1 MSVSLTT
8 SSHSFG
14 VIACHSSSV
23 SSSVTEPQEL
33 KATENFMEITAM
45 RVFVMATMKWMSEN
59 KNFRYNISIKKVYF
73 DIDQNWMWTTF
84 IVTDEDT
91 DEEWQAMNQNEWL
104 EVVNETDNGKL
115 TDLAWKFMDKL
126 AKRK

>member
-1 MSVSLTT
+1 M
-8 SSHSFG
+8 
-14 VIACHSSSV
+14 I
-23 SSSVTEPQEL
+23 TEPQEL
-33 KATENFMEITAM
+33 NVTENFIEITAM
-45 RVFVMATMKWMSEN
+45 KVFEMATMEWMFEN
-59 KNFRYNISIKKVYF
+59 KNSRYDISIKKVYF

-91 DEEWQAMNQNEWL
+91 DEEWQAMDPKEWL
-104 EVVNETDNGKL
+104 EVVNETDIGKL

>member
-1 MSVSLTT
+1 M
-8 SSHSFG
+8 
-14 VIACHSSSV
+14 I
-23 SSSVTEPQEL
+23 TEPQEL

-59 KNFRYNISIKKVYF
+59 KNFRYDISIKKVYF
-73 DIDQNWMWTTF
+73 DIDQKISWMWTTF

-91 DEEWQAMNQNEWL
+91 DEEWQAMTPKEWL
-104 EVVNETDNGKL
+104 EVVNETDIGKL

>member
-1 MSVSLTT
+1 M
-8 SSHSFG
+8 
-14 VIACHSSSV
+14 I
-23 SSSVTEPQEL
+23 TEPQEI

-45 RVFVMATMKWMSEN
+45 RVFVMATMEWMSEN

-73 DIDQNWMWTTF
+73 DIDQKISWMWTTF

-91 DEEWQAMNQNEWL
+91 DEEWQAMTPKEWL
-104 EVVNETDNGKL
+104 EVVNETDIGKL